1 MHRFTW
7 ADWFNKAATWFNHS
21 LRWMIYAI
29 LLLSV
34 IVLVIRGSL
43 TLLENNQQV
52 IENRLSEVMNAP
64 VKIEKFKAVWN
75 VFEPELQITDLK
87 IYHPLQANRVILRIP
102 HINLELA
109 LWQSLINFKWRL
121 DGSVTGLN
129 INLTQDNTGEWA
141 VAELLVLGESRP
153 ETKKIA
159 VNWLLNQAKWSVNNS
174 QFTLAPYQKPRIYLD
189 KVHFKNHNFYQK
201 HTFRVY
207 GLINQQAFKVFADLK
222 NTGDVLQEASWQGRV
237 YAKLPRQ
244 AWHQWLPK
252 TINDIEVKQAVL
264 ATETWLTVQAGRI
277 QHITAQLDV
286 DKLDVHHPQQEISAN
301 HLTALVSWQQDD
313 KHTWH
318 ASVEHL
324 QGQVNHQALE
334 IEQLSLN
341 QKKDVLSVAIKNA
354 DIKQGAELASTL
366 TVTPQKI
373 KTWLQQA
380 KPSGKVSKLVAQLNL
395 PQKKLITLSAQI
407 KEFSALATS
416 HMIGVNKMDL
426 WLNHQNSKGY
436 AGINIKQGQLD
447 LKPIYR
453 QATPVEQLSVLLK
466 WSDLGDAWLIESNQ
480 LKLKNSDAQG
490 EAVLSLWLP
499 KADISAAQMQLLASI
514 YQGNLASVWR
524 YVPWPSAGD
533 ETLAWLK
540 SALVSGNINRGD
552 FLYQGVLIDNPQRPP
567 STMQMHFS
575 VRDGVLDYEAQ
586 WPSLKRLNADIDIY
600 NRRLTITAKNSQ
612 IYESVAREISAE
624 ISDLNEPKLRLKA
637 GIDTTGEDLMRL
649 FKETPLKEETAH
661 FADMIG
667 IKGEIAGELE
677 LQLPLASATQE
688 KLSVDVLAELVGN
701 PIVLRQAPEFDL
713 WLSGGVSYKTGLGL
727 TSLPLQGFLL
737 TQPVSVKLQSVLNAG
752 DIAAVQIQANGQLAP
767 INLKPW
773 LADLTQSMRG
783 QTQYSTLLTI
793 PMTNDPVHIVL
804 DSNLL
809 GWQIDLPEPF
819 KKVADKS
826 LPVHY
831 EMELQSPHKQTG
843 YLVVGSALQ
852 SGFEVKNGLIS
863 RMIVLLGENWAG
875 ELPPQ
880 GLWIQGHVDHMN
892 IDEWLPWL
900 RPVNKNKTP
909 QNVASVMPKLQSFS
923 VSFDDMAYLGYQLHD
938 VRLGYESLSQASR
951 FQITSNDLNGEVLW
965 PFDAQQS
972 VKLNI
977 QSLNLP
983 FAGSPIRATQKK
995 VKPSTDWAIPTVD
1008 IKIKELSSKAWPR
1021 LETSQLRATLKPNS
1035 QGITLQR
1042 IVLKNPDFSMEG
1054 SLDWQWQGK
1063 ESTRY
1068 LGKINVADVA
1078 SLFSSFNK
1086 PATLNSQQ
1094 AHANLALS
1102 WQGNPSELSLE
1113 KLNGELNVELDKGRI
1128 LQLNR
1133 ALNLSR
1139 ILGVLDSDN
1148 IKRRLKFDFSD
1159 VTQKGL
1165 AYDAIV
1171 FDADIVNGEMHN
1183 TLLFKSP
1190 SAQAQA
1196 QGTVDLPSKTFNQ
1209 SLQVS
1214 MPLASVVP
1222 YAAAIVAGPAIGG
1235 ALVAA
1240 EALFDHSL
1248 TQMTTLYYDV
1258 NGSLSEPK
1266 MQRVKN
1272 PNLLWHK
1279 WRKPIPVKQPKLK
1292 KDK

>member
-1 MHRFTW
+1 
-7 ADWFNKAATWFNHS
+7 
-21 LRWMIYAI
+21 
-29 LLLSV
+29 
-34 IVLVIRGSL
+34 VLNGK
-43 TLLENNQQV
+43 
-52 IENRLSEVMNAP
+52 P
-64 VKIEKFKAVWN
+64 
-75 VFEPELQITDLK
+75 
-87 IYHPLQANRVILRIP
+87 
-102 HINLELA
+102 LA
-109 LWQSLINFKWRL
+109 LEQ
-121 DGSVTGLN
+121 
-129 INLTQDNTGEWA
+129 LTA
-141 VAELLVLGESRP
+141 
-153 ETKKIA
+153 
-159 VNWLLNQAKWSVNNS
+159 
-174 QFTLAPYQKPRIYLD
+174 YQ
-189 KVHFKNHNFYQK
+189 
-201 HTFRVY
+201 
-207 GLINQQAFKVFADLK
+207 
-222 NTGDVLQEASWQGRV
+222 
-237 YAKLPRQ
+237 
-244 AWHQWLPK
+244 
-252 TINDIEVKQAVL
+252 
-264 ATETWLTVQAGRI
+264 
-277 QHITAQLDV
+277 QH
-286 DKLDVHHPQQEISAN
+286 DKLSIS
-301 HLTALVSWQQDD
+301 V
-313 KHTWH
+313 
-318 ASVEHL
+318 
-324 QGQVNHQALE
+324 
-334 IEQLSLN
+334 
-341 QKKDVLSVAIKNA
+341 KNA
-354 DIKQGAELASTL
+354 DIAQGADFLASL
-366 TVTPQKI
+366 SLMPASFSS
-373 KTWLQQA
+373 WLIQA
-380 KPSGKVSKLVAQLNL
+380 KPTGTVQQLL
-395 PQKKLITLSAQI
+395 ATVDVKQKKLYNATAQI
-407 KEFSALATS
+407 KQFSALATTKT
-416 HMIGVNKMDL
+416 IGVNNL
-426 WLNHQNSKGY
+426 NVWLNHDNNKGY
-436 AGINIKQGQLD
+436 AGLEIHNGALD
-447 LKPIYR
+447 LNAIYR
-453 QATPVEQLSVLLK
+453 ELTPVTQLNMLVK
-466 WSDLGDAWLIESNQ
+466 WTDLDNAWLIETNRATV
-480 LKLKNSDAQG
+480 KNDDAHG
-490 EAVLSLWLP
+490 EAVLSVWLP
-499 KADISAAQMQLLASI
+499 KEDMSAAQMQLLASI

-533 ETLAWLK
+533 DTLAWLK
-540 SALVSGNINRGD
+540 QGLVSGKIVRGD
-552 FLYQGVLIDNPQRPP
+552 FLYEGVLLDTPQRPP
-567 STMQMHFS
+567 STMQMSFK
-575 VRDGVLDYEAQ
+575 VQDGVLNYAPD
-586 WPSLKRLNADIDIY
+586 WPPLQHLNADIDIY
-600 NRRLTITAKNSQ
+600 NRKLTVTANNSQ
-612 IYESVAREISAE
+612 IYQSSTREVAAE
-624 ISDLNEPKLRLKA
+624 IPDLSEPKLYVKA
-637 GIDTTGEDLMRL
+637 GIDTTGDDLMRL

-661 FADMIG
+661 FADMVG
-667 IKGEIAGELE
+667 IKGEITGELT
-677 LQLPLASATQE
+677 LQLPLSTTTNETMKVAVS
-688 KLSVDVLAELVGN
+688 AELSGN

-752 DIAAVQIQANGQLAP
+752 DIAAVQIQAMGQLAP

-1021 LETSQLRATLKPNS
+1021 LETSQLSATLKPNS